1 LTKEDIKGQ
10 QKVNIK
16 SMKKSLILM
25 LFGKSGAGKGT
36 QADLLVEKMGLE
48 YIGSGD
54 LLRARRTTK
63 DFTGKKISE
72 VMKKGG
78 LIPTPVIFKLWV
90 DRVDKLK
97 SKKNL
102 KGFIVDGSPRKIF
115 EAYLM
120 DELLEWYE
128 WKENLRL
135 VLIHISDKEAIWRL
149 TKRRQCKK
157 CKEIIPFV
165 GEFRKVKKCPKCGG
179 RLVKRSDDTLAAVK
193 NRLKW
198 FKTDVQ
204 PIINYY
210 RRTGRLIK
218 INGEQPIEGVFK
230 DVLKSLK

>member
-1 LTKEDIKGQ
+1 
-10 QKVNIK
+10 
-16 SMKKSLILM
+16 MAKKNNRLIIL

-54 LLRARRTTK
+54 LLRARK
-63 DFTGKKISE
+63 NKADFTGKKIAE
-72 VMKKGG
+72 VMQKGG

-90 DRVDKLK
+90 DKVDNLK
-97 SKKNL
+97 GKKNL
-102 KGFIVDGSPRKIF
+102 KGFIIDGSPRKIF

-135 VLIHISDKEAIWRL
+135 VLIHISDREAIWRL
-149 TKRRQCKK
+149 TKRRQCTK

-165 GEFRKVKKCPKCGG
+165 GEFRKIKKCPKCGG
-179 RLVKRSDDTLAAVK
+179 KLVKRSDDTLAAVK

-210 RRTGRLIK
+210 RRTGRLLK
-218 INGEQPIEGVFK
+218 INGEQSIENVFK
-230 DVLKSLK
+230 DVLKALK

>member
-1 LTKEDIKGQ
+1 
-10 QKVNIK
+10 
-16 SMKKSLILM
+16 M

-54 LLRARRTTK
+54 LLRARRIK
-63 DFTGKKISE
+63 RDFTGKKIAE
-72 VMKKGG
+72 VMERGG

-90 DRVDKLK
+90 DKVDKLK
-97 SKKNL
+97 SKKKL
-102 KGFIVDGSPRKIF
+102 KGFIIDGSPRKIF

-128 WKENLRL
+128 WKKNLRL
-135 VLIHISDKEAIWRL
+135 ILIDISNKEAIWRL
-149 TKRRQCKK
+149 TKRRQCKT

-165 GEFRKVKKCPKCGG
+165 GEFRRIKKCPKCGG
-179 RLVKRSDDTLAAVK
+179 ELIKRSDDTVKAVK

-198 FKTDVQ
+198 FRTDVQ

-210 RRTGRLIK
+210 RKTGRLIK
-218 INGEQPIEGVFK
+218 INGEQPIENVFK
-230 DVLKSLK
+230 DILKALR

>member
-1 LTKEDIKGQ
+1 
-10 QKVNIK
+10 
-16 SMKKSLILM
+16 MAKKNNRLIIL

-54 LLRARRTTK
+54 LLRARK
-63 DFTGKKISE
+63 NKADFTGKKIAE
-72 VMKKGG
+72 VMQKGG

-90 DRVDKLK
+90 DKVDNLK
-97 SKKNL
+97 GKENL
-102 KGFIVDGSPRKIF
+102 KGFIIDGSPRKIF

-135 VLIHISDKEAIWRL
+135 VLIHISDREAIWRL
-149 TKRRQCKK
+149 TKRRQCTK

-165 GEFRKVKKCPKCGG
+165 GEFRKIKKCPKCGG
-179 RLVKRSDDTLAAVK
+179 KLVKRSDDTLAAVK

-210 RRTGRLIK
+210 RRTGRLLK
-218 INGEQPIEGVFK
+218 INGEQSIENVFK
-230 DVLKSLK
+230 DVLKALK

>member
-1 LTKEDIKGQ
+1 
-10 QKVNIK
+10 
-16 SMKKSLILM
+16 
-25 LFGKSGAGKGT
+25 
-36 QADLLVEKMGLE
+36 
-48 YIGSGD
+48 
-54 LLRARRTTK
+54 
-63 DFTGKKISE
+63 
-72 VMKKGG
+72 
-78 LIPTPVIFKLWV
+78 
-90 DRVDKLK
+90 VDKLK

-102 KGFIVDGSPRKIF
+102 KGFIIDGSPRKIF

>member
-1 LTKEDIKGQ
+1 
-10 QKVNIK
+10 
-16 SMKKSLILM
+16 
-25 LFGKSGAGKGT
+25 
-36 QADLLVEKMGLE
+36 
-48 YIGSGD
+48 

-102 KGFIVDGSPRKIF
+102 KGFIIDGSPRKIF
-115 EAYLM
+115 EVYLM

-149 TKRRQCKK
+149 TKRRQCEK